1 MSSRLSDYLALIRFD
16 KPIGTLLVL
25 WPTLWGLW
33 VASAGEPKV
42 FNLIIFILGCFLMRS
57 AGCAINDFADRD
69 FDRHVSRTQDR
80 PLTAG
85 RIKPVEALIIAAVLA
100 LMAFILIL
108 PLNTFTKLLS
118 VPALA
123 IAIIYP
129 FTKRFFSIPQAI
141 LGIAFSFGIPMVF
154 AAVLN
159 EIPSYAWLLMLANI
173 AWAIAYDTAYA
184 MVDRDDDLRLGIKT
198 SAITFG
204 QYDVLAICICY
215 SVCLLSFVV
224 LGWLLVLPTIF
235 WIFLGVAFLLA
246 IYYFQLIKDRQKE
259 KCFLAFKRNNWFGMS
274 LFLAIA
280 FAYH

>member
-1 MSSRLSDYLALIRFD
+1 MFLRLSDYLALIRFN

-33 VASAGEPKV
+33 LASSGQPKASH
-42 FNLIIFILGCFLMRS
+42 LIIFILGCFLMRS
-57 AGCAINDFADRD
+57 AGCAINDYADRD
-69 FDRHVSRTQDR
+69 FDKHVLRTQDR
-80 PLTAG
+80 PVTAG
-85 RIKPVEALIIAAVLA
+85 RVKPVEALIVAAVLA
-100 LMAFILIL
+100 LVAFILIL

-118 VPALA
+118 FPAVA

-141 LGIAFSFGIPMVF
+141 LGIAFSFGIPMTF

-159 EIPSYAWLLMLANI
+159 EIPAYAWLLVLANI

-184 MVDRDDDLRLGIKT
+184 MVDRDDDVKLGIKT

-204 QYDVLAICICY
+204 QHDVLAICICY
-215 SVCLLSFVV
+215 GICLLSFAVI
-224 LGWLLVLPTIF
+224 GWLLVLPAIF
-235 WIFLGVAFLLA
+235 WIFLGFAFLLA

-259 KCFLAFKRNNWFGMS
+259 KCFLAFRRNNWFGMC

-280 FAYH
+280 FTY

>member
-42 FNLIIFILGCFLMRS
+42 FHLIIFVLGCFLMRS

-141 LGIAFSFGIPMVF
+141 LGIAFSFGIPMAF

-159 EIPSYAWLLMLANI
+159 EIPSYAWLLVLANI

-215 SVCLLSFVV
+215 GVCLISFAVI
-224 LGWLLVLPTIF
+224 GWLLILPAIF
-235 WIFLGVAFLLA
+235 WIFLGLAFLLA

-259 KCFLAFKRNNWFGMS
+259 KCFLAFRRNNWFGMC

-280 FAYH
+280 FAH

>member
-141 LGIAFSFGIPMVF
+141 LGIAFSFGIPMAF

-224 LGWLLVLPTIF
+224 LGWLLVLPIIF

-259 KCFLAFKRNNWFGMS
+259 KCFLVFRRNNWFGMS

-280 FAYH
+280 FAHH